1 VASRRS
7 RTLSGKPEAAYTERM
22 ISSEGV
28 NYDGVPVA
36 ETAIDGTEYRI
47 DAGKAG
53 TAICISSRSAGTW
66 DWSFVCEARW
76 DGSELRSKQLER
88 RVRLEL
94 SRALG
99 SAMQDA

>member
-1 VASRRS
+1 MS
-7 RTLSGKPEAAYTERM
+7 
-22 ISSEGV
+22 SSEAV
-28 NYDGVPVA
+28 NYDSAPVA

-53 TAICISSRSAGTW
+53 TAICVSSRSAGSW

-88 RVRLEL
+88 NIRTQL
-94 SRALG
+94 SRALS
-99 SAMQDA
+99 SALQDA